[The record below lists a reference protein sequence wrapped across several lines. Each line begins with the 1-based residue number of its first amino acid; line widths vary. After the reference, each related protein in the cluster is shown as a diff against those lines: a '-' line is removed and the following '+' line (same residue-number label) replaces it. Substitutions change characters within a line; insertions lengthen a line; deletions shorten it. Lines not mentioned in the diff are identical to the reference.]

1 MRHVSRL
8 VWVLTLLPLLGCGE
22 AEFDTGKVT
31 GKITIG
37 GKAAAGILVTFSPV
51 DSEVPNVQ
59 VASGRTADD
68 GTYSLL
74 SGVQGIEGAVP
85 GKYKVVVTDDSDA
98 AGEDYMSGEG
108 GQGDIAS
115 QEPDTGT
122 GMVPAEYTS
131 VETTPKEVEVVLGK
145 NTFNLDL

>member
-22 AEFDTGKVT
+22 AQFDTGKVT

-37 GKAAAGILVTFSPV
+37 GKAIANLLVTFSPL
-51 DSEVPNVQ
+51 DSTAQ
-59 VASGRTADD
+59 VASGRTEDD
-68 GTYSLL
+68 GTYILF

-85 GKYKVVVTDDSDA
+85 GKYKIVINDDSVA
-98 AGEDYMSGEG
+98 AGDSYMSGEG

-115 QEPDTGT
+115 QEPDDGT
-122 GMVPAEYTS
+122 GKVPAEYTS
-131 VETTPKEVEVVLGK
+131 VDTTPKEVEVVAGE